1 MVRRVW
7 AVARKRMAVDDGLV
21 LEGDVGNLFRYCK
34 DDMEVRAVEKLGFAL
49 EDPVGAGQRLA
60 LGTVT
65 IRAGVVTGPL
75 EAAMITLF
83 EMAAQ
88 RGSAAKLDRLHDAE
102 MRTRQGPVLLTVGL
116 AVAAEDVGDFQ
127 LRTVH
132 RSGARTAVAG
142 QGLPQGPPDAE
153 ADRADWWSSTL

>member
-1 MVRRVW
+1 MEDGEETDFRAEVFRIGGDG
-7 AVARKRMAVDDGLV
+7 AQGLGGGAEENAVDDGLV

-83 EMAAQ
+83 EM
-88 RGSAAKLDRLHDAE
+88 
-102 MRTRQGPVLLTVGL
+102 
-116 AVAAEDVGDFQ
+116 
-127 LRTVH
+127 
-132 RSGARTAVAG
+132 
-142 QGLPQGPPDAE
+142 
-153 ADRADWWSSTL
+153 